1 MPIRL
6 DHTTIA
12 ASDARASAELLAA
25 VLGLEVSSPMGP
37 FTPIVLANGVTLD
50 FYEAED
56 AEARSGHFAF
66 LVSEAEFSAGL
77 AHLEATG
84 VTYYPG
90 PSPADPGEINTRD
103 GGRGLYC
110 LDPAGHTMELLTVPH
125 GGWPA

>member
-12 ASDARASAELLAA
+12 ARDAGASAAFLAA
-25 VLGLEVSSPMGP
+25 VLGLEVGSPLGP

-50 FYEAED
+50 FYEAHD
-56 AEARSGHFAF
+56 AEDRGGHFAF
-66 LVSEAEFSAGL
+66 LVSEDEFSAGL

-90 PSPADPGEINTRD
+90 PTLSRPGEINMRD
-103 GGRGLYC
+103 GGRGLYF
-110 LDPAGHTMELLTVPH
+110 LDPAGHTMELLTVPY
-125 GGWPA
+125 GGWPD

>member
-12 ASDARASAELLAA
+12 AADARASAEFLAA
-25 VLGLEVSSPMGP
+25 VLGLEVSEPMGP

-50 FYEAED
+50 FYETHD
-56 AEARSGHFAF
+56 AADRGGHFAF
-66 LVSEAEFSAGL
+66 LVSEDEFSAGL

-90 PSPADPGEINTRD
+90 PTLARPGEINTRD
-103 GGRGLYC
+103 GGRGLYF
-110 LDPAGHTMELLTVPH
+110 LDPVGHTMELLTVPY
-125 GGWPA
+125 GGWPP